1 MNVNS
6 QKYLVIEEEER
17 PTQKT
22 QEPTKIKPKGIKM
35 VKMIVKPIKSL
46 GEQESWVER
55 NKLGGIPEDIE
66 DKTHHK
72 ETRLGTVR

>member
-17 PTQKT
+17 PTPEDPK
-22 QEPTKIKPKGIKM
+22 PTKIKPKGIKM

-55 NKLGGIPEDIE
+55 DKLGGIPKDIE
-66 DKTHHK
+66 DKTHHQ